1 MFSYL
6 CWARRID
13 CTGLYSI
20 YVLYSFIFAIFGL
33 IWYTHF
39 FSNFAI
45 CTLISYMRLIRYM
58 GLYLLYSPMFAIFAT
73 FSHTRLCLPPSSTW
87 ADLFSK
93 WPGRPNRFVRGFVRG
108 YVQLCAGH
116 FAPKY
121 PLGQD
126 GLLSVWPLSTGIDTI
141 ENRDLPPCYKLHP
154 CISTLPWGQ
163 LCYPHVVPKHAT
175 NNTNAEYRPPMWS
188 VLLAICRANAVKKQN
203 KRWTLIHL
211 ESLLLPIS
219 RANVCKKHYNVEYQP
234 FHEVSFTHIS
244 FQCVQKQD
252 KCSIAGPP
260 MESVLLS
267 ICRSSACKNQY
278 KYWIST
284 LPWGQFR
291 YPYVSNVRKN
301 VVRMLNIDPPM
312 GLVLLPIC
320 RYNVRKKQCNCWTAA
335 LPWCQFCYP
344 YVAPTR

>member
-1 MFSYL
+1 
-6 CWARRID
+6 
-13 CTGLYSI
+13 
-20 YVLYSFIFAIFGL
+20 
-33 IWYTHF
+33 
-39 FSNFAI
+39 
-45 CTLISYMRLIRYM
+45 MRLIRYM

-188 VLLAICRANAVKKQN
+188 VLLAICRATAVKKQTN
-203 KRWTLIHL
+203 GEHWSTWSHFCYPYRAPTCVKSITMLNINPFMR
-211 ESLLLPIS
+211 SVLPIS
-219 RANVCKKHYNVEYQP
+219 RSN
-234 FHEVSFTHIS
+234 
-244 FQCVQKQD
+244 
-252 KCSIAGPP
+252 
-260 MESVLLS
+260 
-267 ICRSSACKNQY
+267 ACKNKTNVALPALPWSQFCY
-278 KYWIST
+278 PYVVPVRAKTNTNIEYRPFHGVSFVTHMFPMCEKTLYGCWIST
-284 LPWGQFR
+284 LPWG
-291 YPYVSNVRKN
+291 
-301 VVRMLNIDPPM
+301 
-312 GLVLLPIC
+312 
-320 RYNVRKKQCNCWTAA
+320 
-335 LPWCQFCYP
+335 
-344 YVAPTR
+344 